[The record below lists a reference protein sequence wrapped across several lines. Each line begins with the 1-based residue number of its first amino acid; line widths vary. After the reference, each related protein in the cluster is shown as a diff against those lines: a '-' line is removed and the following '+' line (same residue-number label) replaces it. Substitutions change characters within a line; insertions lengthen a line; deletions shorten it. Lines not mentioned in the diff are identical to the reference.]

1 MFEIEVLSFSH
12 MITSTLQSSHVITPN
27 VQVYAIIQPDDNI
40 SVIIWLRDKDRHC
53 DLELQGWIIMFMLPL
68 GWMKTLL

>member
-1 MFEIEVLSFSH
+1 
-12 MITSTLQSSHVITPN
+12 VITPN